1 MKKRNHYGLTNQ
13 NFSQNSYV
21 TLRSDKSI
29 YNENTNSNFISTLI
43 FPIKSN
49 EYSKV
54 ALTDFIYTNDISIN
68 LGILTINYK
77 PYIENLDLYIL
88 PENNKKIQI
97 EIENTWKK
105 LNQINLSYPLE
116 MYKRFY
122 NPATEDDWTMLQ
134 RLREHEDD
142 IVKNLNFI
150 CNSISKISN
159 LLANTDF
166 NYKVLIF
173 SDEIDS
179 DSSIYTKLITII
191 DQLNN
196 LKKRKIFEIIF
207 NEKMALFTELFQQMY
222 GAMGKY
228 ADRFEKQISI
238 NIKNNCDYKEIE
250 EFFINLNLSN
260 CTISSNKNKI
270 KLAFIQN
277 IIFKADAAVFENFKV
292 LITTNSVEFQT
303 PHKLNVIKN
312 FFVYTNIINDDLKFQ
327 NNEQLLQIIKA
338 DGDDLELVHK
348 NFENPH
354 YLSLNKTYINSIEIQ
369 IKDSKDQ
376 FVKFSSPPV
385 LKLHFQKI
393 EK

>member
-222 GAMGKY
+222 VAMGKN

-277 IIFKADAAVFENFKV
+277 IIFKADAAVFENF
-292 LITTNSVEFQT
+292 
-303 PHKLNVIKN
+303 
-312 FFVYTNIINDDLKFQ
+312 
-327 NNEQLLQIIKA
+327 
-338 DGDDLELVHK
+338 
-348 NFENPH
+348 
-354 YLSLNKTYINSIEIQ
+354 
-369 IKDSKDQ
+369 
-376 FVKFSSPPV
+376 
-385 LKLHFQKI
+385 
-393 EK
+393 